1 MHEIYFAHDEQESPV
16 SRTGQLVMAGYR
28 VTLFRS
34 GDELCEALEKHKP
47 DLVALDVLLRGAH
60 GFEICRR
67 IRKRYTRD
75 ELPVILMSDI
85 YRARLPR
92 RSAARR
98 SAGLSAAPDP
108 PRGPVA
114 PGRDV
119 DRRPGRADA
128 GVTPAA
134 AERAFR
140 RSVRVLRAF

>member
-85 YRARLPR
+85 YRARAYRDEALL
-92 RSAARR
+92 
-98 SAGLSAAPDP
+98 AGAQAYLLRPIRPEDLWHQ
-108 PRGPVA
+108 VA
-114 PGRDV
+114 TLIGAQGEPT
-119 DRRPGRADA
+119 RA
-128 GVTPAA
+128 
-134 AERAFR
+134 
-140 RSVRVLRAF
+140 